1 MSMMAPAQSLEQRIE
16 QVAIPLV
23 RALNLDLVEVT
34 CLGKGGGSCIRV
46 TVDKEGGVG
55 IADCEQLHHSLA
67 RALDVLDPI
76 PQTYRIEVSSPGLAR
91 SLKHRNDYQ
100 RSLQKLIRIQFLDP
114 YEGKS
119 SVVGQLLA
127 VSDEGIR
134 VMVRGP
140 SKKKV
145 KDQQL
150 DVAWEMITKCRLEVE
165 F

>member
-1 MSMMAPAQSLEQRIE
+1 MAPAQSLEQRIE

-34 CLGKGGGSCIRV
+34 CLGKSGGSCVRV

-55 IADCEQLHHSLA
+55 ITDCEQLHHSLS

-76 PQTYRIEVSSPGLAR
+76 PQTYRLEVSSPGLAR
-91 SLKHRNDYQ
+91 PLKHRNDYQ
-100 RSLQKLIRIQFLDP
+100 RSLQKLIRIHFLKP
-114 YEGKS
+114 YQGKF

-127 VSDEGIR
+127 VSDEGIS
-134 VMVRGP
+134 MMIRG
-140 SKKKV
+140 SSHKKKV
-145 KDQQL
+145 KDHNL
-150 DVAWEMITKCRLEVE
+150 DVAWEMIGKCRLEVE